1 MKGSL
6 VMGSSEN
13 RIHLNSLV
21 CLRRRLQGPAVASAL
36 VSAVTWLALLC
47 FLLFSEL
54 AMAQEG
60 AAFAVGR
67 DAEREMETYSEP
79 LEHTEVA
86 IAFVPIR
93 GGTFEMGSPDSEEGR
108 RDDEGPQHRVEIS
121 PFWMSETEITWDAYE
136 VWMFDLDIQRRELA
150 KEEPNQRDR
159 AADEYQL
166 SQPTPPYTDMTFG
179 MGKEGFPAISM
190 TQLAA
195 RVFCQWLT
203 AKTGR
208 YYRLPTEAE
217 WEYACRTGT
226 ATPYSFG
233 ESIEELSDHAWYF
246 ENSGGQYHKV
256 GLKKPNPWGLY
267 DMHGNVS
274 EWVLDQ
280 YIDDA
285 YGRHHGDLVEN
296 PLSIPET
303 LYPRVVRGGSWE
315 DDPLDLRSAVRLK
328 STPLWK
334 QQDPQIPQSIWY
346 HTDALHVGFRVVRP
360 LREPSED
367 EKREKWDRSLPMQDR
382 KEGR

>member
-1 MKGSL
+1 
-6 VMGSSEN
+6 MGSNEN
-13 RIHLNSLV
+13 TIHLYSLV
-21 CLRRRLQGPAVASAL
+21 CLRRRLQVAAVASAL
-36 VSAVTWLALLC
+36 FAMIWLL
-47 FLLFSEL
+47 FSLLFSEL
-54 AMAQEG
+54 AMAQGG
-60 AAFAVGR
+60 AAIAVAGR
-67 DAEREMETYSEP
+67 DAEAEVEMETYSEP

-86 IAFVPIR
+86 IAFVPIP
-93 GGTFEMGSPDSEEGR
+93 GGAFEMGSPDSEAGR
-108 RDDEGPQHRVEIS
+108 REDEGPQHRVEIS

-150 KEEPNQRDR
+150 KEEPTQRDR

-217 WEYACRTGT
+217 WEHACRAGT

-233 ESIEELSDHAWYF
+233 ESIEELSDHAWWA
-246 ENSGGQYHKV
+246 ENGNGQYQKV
-256 GLKKPNPWGLY
+256 RLKKPNPWGLY

-285 YGRHHGDLVEN
+285 YGRNQGDPVEN

-303 LYPRVVRGGSWE
+303 LFPRVVRGGSWD
-315 DDPLDLRSAVRLK
+315 DDPLDLRSAARLK

-367 EKREKWDRSLPMQDR
+367 EKREKWDRSLPEQDR